1 MSNNSYQLY
10 IQLLVYQDQL
20 GRERQTTVISGA
32 SQHDS
37 VPKVI
42 YYIEHLI
49 RLKYVELVGLMP
61 HVGQSDGGDK
71 IC

>member
-10 IQLLVYQDQL
+10 IQLLVSQDQL
-20 GRERQTTVISGA
+20 GRRRQTTVIG
-32 SQHDS
+32 S
-37 VPKVI
+37 VNIILFPRS
-42 YYIEHLI
+42 YIEHSK